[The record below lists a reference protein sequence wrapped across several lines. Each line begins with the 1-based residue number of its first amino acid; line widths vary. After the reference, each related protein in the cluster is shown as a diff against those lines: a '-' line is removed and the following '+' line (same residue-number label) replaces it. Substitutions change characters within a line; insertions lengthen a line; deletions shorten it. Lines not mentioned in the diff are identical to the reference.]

1 MIKIEGHTFNENWL
15 TPDSLVIDI
24 GGNTGVFSREILQR
38 FRCKVVCYEPDRT
51 AYANLEASLN
61 HLPPNHDLTV
71 VNKAVSAI
79 TGVAPFYSAQPLNGG
94 NSLIPGC
101 REMGRYG
108 QDETYYVETISF
120 TQALGFYDK
129 VDLIKMD
136 CEGAE
141 FGIIFDTAPAV
152 FKKIRQLT
160 IEFHDFAFKQF
171 TLGDVIECVQD
182 LESFGFKSKYNH
194 NDPDKDYYFWREDWP
209 N

>member
-1 MIKIEGHTFNENWL
+1 MYLSHGDRAAHRTFEIRGRNSHAVDAYNWDEML
-15 TPDSLVIDI
+15 ERYKPDV
-24 GGNTGVFSREILQR
+24 
-38 FRCKVVCYEPDRT
+38 
-51 AYANLEASLN
+51 
-61 HLPPNHDLTV
+61 
-71 VNKAVSAI
+71 
-79 TGVAPFYSAQPLNGG
+79 
-94 NSLIPGC
+94 
-101 REMGRYG
+101 
-108 QDETYYVETISF
+108 
-120 TQALGFYDK
+120 
-129 VDLIKMD
+129 IKMD